1 MAKKVYI
8 GVPPSLPANYTQLE
22 YIKFSGSQYF
32 DIVFNPGNYLIN
44 GVYSPAKLEIDFV
57 REGTAA
63 QYLYGTVNTGNTA
76 CFTAYL
82 GASGGT
88 GNWRFGATSAS
99 LKIAVGTRYTAVMSG
114 IGVNLN
120 GTDHKYS
127 ATPGTWSTSYSL
139 YIGTGNTS
147 GSASTSRFVGKI
159 YSIKLWSQN
168 DGSLIRNLV
177 PCKNSSGVIGFYDLV
192 GGTWFTNN
200 GTGSFVAG
208 PVSTAAGFAR
218 DVKKMYWGVST
229 LARKVKKA
237 YLGVGGV
244 ARPVF
249 SYGGKVT
256 CYGLLYD
263 DLDQDDIRTGHA
275 ATSIG
280 GRAMFGGGGY
290 TNKPVTNLVDCFE
303 KDLVRSTVN
312 LSVARRDLAATTVG
326 GYALFGGGNTNSSS
340 SLSSVVDA
348 FDASKTRKSVAAL
361 SVAREWLTAATVGD
375 YAIFSPHSSE
385 DMYDSTDVTVDAYS
399 SSLVKNTNIQNFP
412 TSLGGMSAASVG
424 DYAIF
429 SGAHY
434 YSIDYDEYMGGADS
448 YETYS
453 YAYNK
458 SLTANF
464 NLDDG
469 TYYAGIRDRSVTT
482 IGKYALYCGGRAY
495 SSDWREEYNDYWEE
509 YVYSDY
515 GYFYEVNDVVALD
528 SSLTYHEINATNVS
542 QAYDAQAATLGDF
555 ALFTGGLTIM
565 HDDYDDD
572 YEEESTSGMD
582 VFDASLT
589 HILSE
594 SGNGW
599 RYLQQSRCYHKI
611 ATAGDFAILYGGY
624 GLYQEDYGD
633 IYMPVNSRVRTEI
646 YTLA

>member
-8 GVPPSLPANYTQLE
+8 GVPPKLPTGYTQVE
-22 YIKFSGSQYF
+22 YIQFSGSQYF
-32 DIVFNPGNYLIN
+32 DILFNPGNYLIN

-57 REGTAA
+57 REGSAA
-63 QYLYGTVNTGNTA
+63 QYLYGVVNSGNTE

-82 GASGGT
+82 GANGGT

-99 LKIAVGTRYTAVMSG
+99 LKVAVGTRYTAIMSRS
-114 IGVNLN
+114 GVNLN
-120 GTDHKYS
+120 GTDYKCS
-127 ATPGTWSTSYSL
+127 ATPGTWSSSYSL
-139 YIGTGNTS
+139 YIGTCNTS
-147 GSASTSRFVGKI
+147 GSVSNSRFVGKI
-159 YSIKLWSQN
+159 YSIKLWSQH
-168 DGSLIRNLV
+168 DGSLIRNLI
-177 PCKNSSGVIGFYDLV
+177 PCKNASGVIGFYDIV
-192 GGTWFTNN
+192 KGMWFTNK

-208 PVSTAAGFAR
+208 PIITALAFAH
-218 DVKKMYWGVST
+218 DVKKIYCGVSA

-237 YLGVGGV
+237 YIGVGGV

-256 CYGLLYD
+256 CYGLLD
-263 DLDQDDIRTGHA
+263 DVLDQEYYRTGHA

-290 TNKPVTNLVDCFE
+290 TNKPVTDLVDCFE

-326 GYALFGGGNTNSSS
+326 AYALFGGGNTGSSTK
-340 SLSSVVDA
+340 LSSVVDA

-361 SVAREWLTAATVGD
+361 SVAREWLTAATVGE

-385 DMYDSTDVTVDAYS
+385 DMYGSTDVTVDAYS
-399 SSLVKNTNIQNFP
+399 SSLVKNANIQNFP

-424 DYAIF
+424 DYAVF

-434 YSIDYDEYMGGADS
+434 YSIDYDEYLGGADS

-464 NLDDG
+464 NLDNG
-469 TYYAGIRDRSVTT
+469 TEYAGTRDRSVTT
-482 IGKYALYCGGRAY
+482 IGTYALYCGGRAY
-495 SSDWREEYNDYWEE
+495 MSDWREEYNDYWEE

-515 GYFYEVNDVVALD
+515 GCFNEVDEVVALD
-528 SSLTYHEINATNVS
+528 SSLTYHRINATYVNS
-542 QAYDAQAATLGDF
+542 AYGAQAATLGDF
-555 ALFTGGLTIM
+555 ALFTGGLTTM

-582 VFDASLT
+582 IFDASLT

-594 SGNGW
+594 NSDGW
-599 RYLQQSRCYHKI
+599 RYLQQSRCRHKI
-611 ATAGDFAILYGGY
+611 ATAGDFAILYGGEW
-624 GLYQEDYGD
+624 LSQEDYGD
-633 IYMPVNSRVRTEI
+633 MYAGSTSWVRTEI